1 MTITDAELLTVDETA
16 ALLKVNA
23 QTVRNW
29 IDRGELPALR
39 VGGRRV
45 RIQRSVLEAFIGA
58 ELAKSG
64 SEPPASVADSALP
77 GQLLTDTQD
86 GDDRVIGGDDLGYER
101 PNDQSPL
108 QRAPVA
114 LGTAARK
121 RNRGHG
127 GGWWCVARL

>member
-77 GQLLTDTQD
+77 GQQREAAAGLLEQ
-86 GDDRVIGGDDLGYER
+86 IAADLTK
-101 PNDQSPL
+101 L
-108 QRAPVA
+108 
-114 LGTAARK
+114 AAILRSD
-121 RNRGHG
+121 HE
-127 GGWWCVARL
+127 